1 MAIEL
6 FINNSCIRYIHIQ
19 GLKDENVN
27 NYVIHNLYKV
37 ILLWLYFIIIW
48 EWINRFIQEIY
59 VGNVDELKYNLLINT
74 IWLFIFINS
83 IINMYHYIHF
93 ITILFIL
100 SILIHFSSSFS
111 FSWLFSFLFLLFS
124 FHFRLFIF
132 IILFSPLWE
141 KRKQKIKH
149 IILLLKISPIM
160 LKMIIGNKGTS
171 QFLTFILF
179 L

>member
-1 MAIEL
+1 MNHEYLIYHSGKELITSYYWHWLIIL
-6 FINNSCIRYIHIQ
+6 FI
-19 GLKDENVN
+19 D
-27 NYVIHNLYKV
+27 
-37 ILLWLYFIIIW
+37 
-48 EWINRFIQEIY
+48 
-59 VGNVDELKYNLLINT
+59 
-74 IWLFIFINS
+74 S
-83 IINMYHYIHF
+83 IINMHHYIHF

-160 LKMIIGNKGTS
+160 LKMIIGNKGTV